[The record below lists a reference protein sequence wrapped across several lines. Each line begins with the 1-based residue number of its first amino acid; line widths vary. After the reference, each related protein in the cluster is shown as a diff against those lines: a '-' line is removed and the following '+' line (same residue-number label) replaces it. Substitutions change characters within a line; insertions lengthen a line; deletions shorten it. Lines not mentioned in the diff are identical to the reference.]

1 MNKTRPQAKPLGDGQ
16 VEAKRHQNPQKDV
29 LEGVTRPAIRRL
41 CRRAG
46 IKRISGLMY
55 LNVRTELQ
63 KFLEK
68 TLFDAMIY
76 MNYARR
82 NTMTANDVVYA
93 LKRQG
98 KQLYGF

>member
-1 MNKTRPQAKPLGDGQ
+1 MSRALGPGQ
-16 VEAKRHQNPQKDV
+16 NEAKRHQNPPQKDV
-29 LEGVTRPAIRRL
+29 IDGVTKPAIRRL

-55 LNVRTELQ
+55 IDVRRELK

-76 MNYARR
+76 TDHARR
-82 NTMTANDVVYA
+82 NTVTANDVVYA

>member
-1 MNKTRPQAKPLGDGQ
+1 MDRPRKLGDGQ
-16 VEAKRHQNPQKDV
+16 KEAKRHQNAPKDV
-29 LEGVTRPAIRRL
+29 IEGVTKPAVRRL

-55 LNVRTELQ
+55 LNVRFELK

-76 MNYARR
+76 TDHARR
-82 NTMTANDVVYA
+82 KTVTANDVVYA

>member
-1 MNKTRPQAKPLGDGQ
+1 MDKARKLGPGQA
-16 VEAKRHQNPQKDV
+16 EAKRHQNPQKDV
-29 LEGVTRPAIRRL
+29 IEGVTKPAVRRL

-55 LNVRTELQ
+55 FNVRVELK

-76 MNYARR
+76 TNHARR
-82 NTMTANDVVYA
+82 NTVTANDVVYA